1 MIEFN
6 YEFIRKHLAHRYP
19 FLLID
24 KVIDIDL
31 ESKSITAIK
40 NVSNNEPYFQGHFP
54 SFPVMPGVLIIEA
67 FGQAGCLLAS
77 YDFEVTKQTK
87 LGLVYFAGVDKAKFK
102 KMVVPGDQLE
112 LHTKFIRLRAG
123 RLYIGQCEAKVDGEV
138 VCSAEI
144 KAIIND

>member
-54 SFPVMPGVLIIEA
+54 FPAMPYVLAIEV
-67 FGQAGCLLAS
+67 FGRRTVYGSYILAQP
-77 YDFEVTKQTK
+77 K
-87 LGLVYFAGVDKAKFK
+87 
-102 KMVVPGDQLE
+102 
-112 LHTKFIRLRAG
+112 
-123 RLYIGQCEAKVDGEV
+123 
-138 VCSAEI
+138 
-144 KAIIND
+144 